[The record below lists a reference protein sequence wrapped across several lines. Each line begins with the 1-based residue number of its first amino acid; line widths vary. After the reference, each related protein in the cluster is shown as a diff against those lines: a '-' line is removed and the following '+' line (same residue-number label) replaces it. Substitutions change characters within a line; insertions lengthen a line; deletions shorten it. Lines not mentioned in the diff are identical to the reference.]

1 VLEIFLDRVAHGS
14 DDSSIS
20 VKAQNPNRKLFLWP
34 MAAIVLA
41 AFAAVNPFYQPDI
54 APFIGYAAWVADM
67 ALAIACFVYPPL
79 ARPGVLLCG
88 LFLAVPCFLDA
99 GPLFR
104 GLLICLALLPLLVAV
119 VPLLAPSITD
129 FRARVYFLM
138 SWFGTRELKRRPR
151 SFHAAALLQ
160 SVAGTLAFAAMVAA
174 VEAIPAS
181 GLWFGPRWLAGG
193 LMLFA
198 FAETATGF
206 HNFLTGLLGLTVP
219 GVLNSPVL
227 SRSIGEFWTERW
239 NPGAS
244 VFFRKACYE
253 PLARH
258 GRVRALFAAFIVS
271 GIWHLLLA
279 YAVLGRWGMSVVWG
293 AFFFVQP
300 LLILLERRMKVR
312 RWRPAAA
319 RGWTLSALAVTCPLI
334 VEPTLQIIAR
344 ILEPAGPVPLTAAM
358 VVLVV
363 VVTVF
368 PLAVSLMASS
378 PSNRGHKTKA
388 ESPSRTG
395 HES

>member
-1 VLEIFLDRVAHGS
+1 
-14 DDSSIS
+14 
-20 VKAQNPNRKLFLWP
+20 
-34 MAAIVLA
+34 MTAIVLG

-54 APFIGYAAWVADM
+54 SPFIGCAAWLADM

-99 GPLFR
+99 KPLFR
-104 GLLICLALLPLLVAV
+104 GLLIFLALLPLLMAA

-129 FRARVYFLM
+129 FRARLYFLM

-174 VEAIPAS
+174 VQAIPAS

-206 HNFLTGLLGLTVP
+206 HNFLTALLGLTVP
-219 GVLNSPVL
+219 GLLNSPVL

-319 RGWTLSALAVTCPLI
+319 RGWTLSKIQRALLSVSDKTGLVPFAQILAQAGIEIISTGGTAKALREAGLAVKDISEHTGFPEMLDGR
-334 VEPTLQIIAR
+334 VKTLHPKVHGGLLYIRGNATHEAAVKRAR
-344 ILEPAGPVPLTAAM
+344 HRAD
-358 VVLVV
+358 
-363 VVTVF
+363 
-368 PLAVSLMASS
+368 
-378 PSNRGHKTKA
+378 
-388 ESPSRTG
+388 
-395 HES
+395 

>member
-1 VLEIFLDRVAHGS
+1 MFICGQISRQAIGAPAAARWIREPGIFLDRVAHGS

-20 VKAQNPNRKLFLWP
+20 VKAQNPNRKLFLWL
-34 MAAIVLA
+34 MAAILLA

-54 APFIGYAAWVADM
+54 SPFIGYTAWVADM

-99 GPLFR
+99 KPLFR
-104 GLLICLALLPLLVAV
+104 GLLMFLALLPLLVAAL
-119 VPLLAPSITD
+119 PMLAPSITD
-129 FRARVYFLM
+129 FRPRLYFLM

-160 SVAGTLAFAAMVAA
+160 FVAGTLAFAAMAAA
-174 VEAIPAS
+174 VQAIPAS
-181 GLWFGPRWLAGG
+181 GLWFVPRWLAGG

-198 FAETATGF
+198 FAESATGF
-206 HNFLTGLLGLTVP
+206 HNFLTALLGLTVP
-219 GVLNSPVL
+219 GLMNSPVL

-319 RGWTLSALAVTCPLI
+319 
-334 VEPTLQIIAR
+334 
-344 ILEPAGPVPLTAAM
+344 AGGRCRRWP
-358 VVLVV
+358 
-363 VVTVF
+363 
-368 PLAVSLMASS
+368 
-378 PSNRGHKTKA
+378 
-388 ESPSRTG
+388 
-395 HES
+395 

>member
-1 VLEIFLDRVAHGS
+1 MTAVVLG
-14 DDSSIS
+14 
-20 VKAQNPNRKLFLWP
+20 
-34 MAAIVLA
+34 

-54 APFIGYAAWVADM
+54 APFIGCAAWGADL

-104 GLLICLALLPLLVAV
+104 GGLMYLAPLPFIMAALPV
-119 VPLLAPSITD
+119 LAPSITD
-129 FRARVYFLM
+129 FRPRLYFLM
-138 SWFGTRELKRRPR
+138 SWFGTRELKRHPR

-160 SVAGTLAFAAMVAA
+160 SVAGTLAFAALVAVA
-174 VEAIPAS
+174 QAIPAS

-198 FAETATGF
+198 FAEAATGF
-206 HNFLTGLLGLTVP
+206 HNFLTASLGLTLP
-219 GVLNSPVL
+219 GMLNSPVL
-227 SRSIGEFWTERW
+227 SKSIGEFWTERW

-244 VFFRKACYE
+244 VFFRKAFYE
-253 PLARH
+253 PLSRH
-258 GRVRALFAAFIVS
+258 GRVRALFAAFIIS

-279 YAVLGRWGMSVVWG
+279 YVVLGRWGMAVVFG

-300 LLILLERRMKVR
+300 LLILLERRMNVR

-334 VEPTLQIIAR
+334 VEPTLQILAR
-344 ILEPAGPVPLTAAM
+344 ILGAAVPVRWTAAM

-368 PLAVSLMASS
+368 PAAVSMMASS
-378 PSNRGHKTKA
+378 PSIRGYKTKA
-388 ESPSRTG
+388 ETLKA
-395 HES
+395 ES

>member
-1 VLEIFLDRVAHGS
+1 VAATRLYAVFICGQISRRAIGAPPAARWIREPEIFLDRVAHGS

-34 MAAIVLA
+34 MTAIVLG

-54 APFIGYAAWVADM
+54 SPFIGYTAWLADM

-88 LFLAVPCFLDA
+88 LFLAVPCFLNA

-104 GLLICLALLPLLVAV
+104 VGLMCLAALPLLVAAM
-119 VPLLAPSITD
+119 PLLAPSISD
-129 FRARVYFLM
+129 FRARLYFLM

-160 SVAGTLAFAAMVAA
+160 SVAGTLVFAAMVAA
-174 VEAIPAS
+174 VQAIPAS

-198 FAETATGF
+198 FAEAATGF
-206 HNFLTGLLGLTVP
+206 HNFLTALLGLTVP
-219 GVLNSPVL
+219 GLLNSPVL
-227 SRSIGEFWTERW
+227 SRSIGQFWTERW

-244 VFFRKACYE
+244 VLFRKACYE

-271 GIWHLLLA
+271 GIGHLLLG
-279 YAVLGRWGMSVVWG
+279 YVMLGRWGISVVWG
-293 AFFFVQP
+293 AFFSVQP
-300 LLILLERRMKVR
+300 LLILLEHRIHVR
-312 RWRPAAA
+312 RWRPAGRACGH
-319 RGWTLSALAVTCPLI
+319 GWPW
-334 VEPTLQIIAR
+334 P
-344 ILEPAGPVPLTAAM
+344 
-358 VVLVV
+358 
-363 VVTVF
+363 
-368 PLAVSLMASS
+368 
-378 PSNRGHKTKA
+378 
-388 ESPSRTG
+388 
-395 HES
+395 